1 MVSSIFVGPFASNIT
16 KAPAH
21 RHASL
26 HTFPV
31 LALRLLQITMT
42 RKKIHES
49 VAREAFEQALATH
62 EQDFGKFF
70 LARLF
75 GLELTYTVGECR
87 VTFDLKDF
95 MFNPQGGLHGGI
107 SAFVLDISMGHLLH
121 RTSGAGTTLEMKV
134 QYLKAARAGK
144 LTCTARFIRHGR
156 SISFL
161 RSELVDEHGEMVAYA
176 TSTWKSLKSATH
188 KEA

>member
-1 MVSSIFVGPFASNIT
+1 
-16 KAPAH
+16 
-21 RHASL
+21 
-26 HTFPV
+26 
-31 LALRLLQITMT
+31 MT
-42 RKKIHES
+42 RTKIDETA
-49 VAREAFEQALATH
+49 ARAAFEQALATH
-62 EQDFGKFF
+62 EQEFGRFF

-75 GLELTYTVGECR
+75 GLELTYTKDECR
-87 VTFDLKDF
+87 ITFDLKDF

-134 QYLKAARAGK
+134 QYLKAARAGR

-161 RSELVDEHGEMVAYA
+161 RSELVDEHGEMIAYA
-176 TSTWKSLKSATH
+176 TSTWKSLKAAAA
-188 KEA
+188 KAG

>member
-1 MVSSIFVGPFASNIT
+1 
-16 KAPAH
+16 
-21 RHASL
+21 
-26 HTFPV
+26 
-31 LALRLLQITMT
+31 MT
-42 RKKIHES
+42 RKTRIDEAA
-49 VAREAFEQALATH
+49 ARAAFEQALAGY

-75 GLELTYTVGECR
+75 GLELSYTPEECR
-87 VTFDLKDF
+87 IEFDLKDF

-107 SAFVLDISMGHLLH
+107 TAFVLDISMGHLLH

-134 QYLKAARAGK
+134 QYVKAARSGR

-161 RSELVDEHGEMVAYA
+161 RSELVDEQGDLIAFA
-176 TSTWKSLKSATH
+176 TSTWKSLKTAH
-188 KEA
+188 PPGA

>member
-1 MVSSIFVGPFASNIT
+1 
-16 KAPAH
+16 
-21 RHASL
+21 
-26 HTFPV
+26 
-31 LALRLLQITMT
+31 MT
-42 RKKIHES
+42 RKTRIDETA
-49 VAREAFEQALATH
+49 ARAAFEQALAGY

-75 GLELTYTVGECR
+75 GLELSYTGETCR
-87 VTFDLKDF
+87 IDFDLKDF

-121 RTSGAGTTLEMKV
+121 RSSGAGTTLEMKV
-134 QYLKAARAGK
+134 QYLKAARSGR

-161 RSELVDEHGEMVAYA
+161 RSELVDEQGELIAYA
-176 TSTWKSLKSATH
+176 TSTWKSLKSA
-188 KEA
+188 APAAPA